1 MKNKRR
7 LKMGGYIESK
17 YTGDR
22 YAEIGFELT
31 DSQKATIIW
40 NKYSLTYNERLEE
53 IAKIYK
59 STSDIHLK
67 EQKKERIDYEE
78 KTFARLK
85 ESNDNN
91 VVYVVKTADDL
102 YGVFTKFDT
111 ALLQA
116 KKNGSEWH
124 IEDEIRIEKHQVIT
138 GDEVPETQKIGLGGY
153 CTDIYLG
160 YPIAYAELNK
170 NGDIISIVSEV
181 LCEEEKKVDHGY
193 NKERFEFKFLELPYV
208 HIKGLHVKHAIA
220 GEYGI
225 LSTDKEGW
233 EKFLNRVRNG
243 LNVDYVDVAH
253 TVYCLTET
261 GYWSHEHWN
270 PLDIEVEMPNGDW
283 SCEKQMAFERAMEAF
298 SDYMSGNTQEE
309 NEKLVVH
316 TAREYALACN
326 KIKANI
332 VSEGAKVNNIL
343 WQ

>member
-1 MKNKRR
+1 MKK
-7 LKMGGYIESK
+7 YIESK

-40 NKYSLTYNERLEE
+40 NKCSLTYNERLEE

-59 STSDIHLK
+59 STSDMQLK
-67 EQKKERIDYEE
+67 EQIKERIDFEE
-78 KTFARLK
+78 KAFARLK
-85 ESNDNN
+85 ERNDEN

-116 KKNGSEWH
+116 KKIGSEWH

-138 GDEVPETQKIGLGGY
+138 G
-153 CTDIYLG
+153 
-160 YPIAYAELNK
+160 
-170 NGDIISIVSEV
+170 
-181 LCEEEKKVDHGY
+181 
-193 NKERFEFKFLELPYV
+193 
-208 HIKGLHVKHAIA
+208 
-220 GEYGI
+220 EYGI
-225 LSTDKEGW
+225 LATDK
-233 EKFLNRVRNG
+233 
-243 LNVDYVDVAH
+243 
-253 TVYCLTET
+253 
-261 GYWSHEHWN
+261 
-270 PLDIEVEMPNGDW
+270 EVEMPNGDW

-343 WQ
+343 W